1 MALYKSFEELPVWQQ
16 SMKLAEQVFKM
27 TANGKLNKEYELKRQ
42 IHKSVISI
50 SSNIAEGF
58 ERGSKKEL
66 IQFLYIAKGSCG
78 ELRSQIL
85 LARNLNFIS
94 VDYFPDIC
102 NFASEVSK
110 QIAGFINYLKLSKYK
125 GQKFQNV

>member
-1 MALYKSFEELPVWQQ
+1 MASYKSFEELPVWQR
-16 SMKLAEQVFKM
+16 STELAEQVFKV
-27 TANGKLNKEYELKRQ
+27 TANGKLSKEYELKQQ

-66 IQFLYIAKGSCG
+66 IHFLYIAKGSCG

-85 LARNLNFIS
+85 LAKKLSFIS
-94 VDYFPDIC
+94 VDHSLDLC
-102 NFASEVSK
+102 NFATEVSQ
-110 QIAGFINYLKLSKYK
+110 QIAGFIDYLKSSEYK